1 MNETYKIIQ
10 KIKQSIKD
18 DIEDC
23 GCLNLELTPI
33 SYGVVL
39 GLKGALANINAIEKI
54 FKIEP
59 YNKEDNE

>member
-23 GCLNLELTPI
+23 GCPHPELDPTA
-33 SYGVVL
+33 YGVVL
-39 GLKGALANINAIEKI
+39 GLKGALANIQAIEVLYCQ
-54 FKIEP
+54 EEE
-59 YNKEDNE
+59 EDEE